1 MDAPRN
7 EGESGEREEEEERGR
22 ERGGGREREDVR
34 EFLLHRLSLALLIVS
49 CKKERIG
56 GETSG

>member
-1 MDAPRN
+1 MDAPRK
-7 EGESGEREEEEERGR
+7 EGERGGRGEREGGRRGK
-22 ERGGGREREDVR
+22 REREDVR